1 MLHKT
6 LAAVIVGRLVLA
18 PWAVA
23 EEPLPGPGPIAAAAA
38 HEAARLEAPTR
49 RGPMPKG
56 LKWTGLGLLMG
67 SGMPVLVATFGD
79 CIHKERTCRNQRRVA
94 YATAGAMAGTGAL
107 LLVIADAKRDAATAE
122 PRRSAMAARQI
133 VQRVTF

>member
-1 MLHKT
+1 MLQRAL
-6 LAAVIVGRLVLA
+6 LAVVVARLLLA

-23 EEPLPGPGPIAAAAA
+23 EEPVHRPGLIAAAAT
-38 HEAARLEAPTR
+38 LEAVRVEAPPR
-49 RGPMPKG
+49 RGPMPNG

-79 CIHKERTCRNQRRVA
+79 CIREGRTCRNQRRAA
-94 YATAGAMAGTGAL
+94 YAAAGAMAGTGAV
-107 LLVIADAKRDAATAE
+107 LLVIADGKRGAPLPSLAFSDGRAA
-122 PRRSAMAARQI
+122 I

>member
-1 MLHKT
+1 MLKRAF
-6 LAAVIVGRLVLA
+6 LSVIVARLVLA

-23 EEPLPGPGPIAAAAA
+23 QEPVHRPGPIAAAA
-38 HEAARLEAPTR
+38 LEATR
-49 RGPMPKG
+49 VEAPAMRGPMPGG

-67 SGMPVLVATFGD
+67 SGMPALAATFGD
-79 CIHKERTCRNQRRVA
+79 CLYKERTCRNQRRVA

-107 LLVIADAKRDAATAE
+107 LLVIADAKREAPLPSLVFSHGRAA
-122 PRRSAMAARQI
+122 I

>member
-1 MLHKT
+1 MLQRA
-6 LAAVIVGRLVLA
+6 LLVVIVARLVLA

-23 EEPLPGPGPIAAAAA
+23 EEPPRRPGPIAAAAA
-38 HEAARLEAPTR
+38 LEAARVEAPAN
-49 RGPMPKG
+49 RGPMPNG

-79 CIHKERTCRNQRRVA
+79 CIREGRTCRNQRRVA

-107 LLVIADAKRDAATAE
+107 LLVIADAKRTPALPSITFGNGGAA
-122 PRRSAMAARQI
+122 I